1 MTVHVRELVV
11 SCERGLKSVNWIP
24 FLIEIVSIK
33 VRVVLSAATHLVREV
48 VTRFGAVSPFQNNSI
63 IQSVGQLLGKSSAGR
78 WHLRLWVWK
87 GDTTP
92 NRVTTSRTR

>member
-48 VTRFGAVSPFQNNSI
+48 VTRFGVVSPFQNKSI
-63 IQSVGQLLGKSSAGR
+63 RQSVGQLLGKSSGGR
-78 WHLRLWVWK
+78 CSCWLWVWQ
-87 GDTTP
+87 
-92 NRVTTSRTR
+92 SRFPTLSPSFIVFL